1 MNIFCNKTNE
11 CLQFLKILLHSHF
24 VVPVSSLVIFL
35 NKLTR
40 LRPII
45 SFEKMADEK
54 DAVDDG
60 GKSFSFKFAKSKKN
74 KTVISD
80 KKINT
85 FDVKVEETEDV
96 DYVLATEGKEF
107 KR

>member
-1 MNIFCNKTNE
+1 MR
-11 CLQFLKILLHSHF
+11 
-24 VVPVSSLVIFL
+24 PV
-35 NKLTR
+35 
-40 LRPII
+40 I

-60 GKSFSFKFAKSKKN
+60 GKSFSFKFSKSKKN
-74 KTVISD
+74 KTVVAD

-85 FDVKVEETEDV
+85 FDDKVEETEDV

-107 KR
+107 KRYGLPHLNFLIYLLRLIQI